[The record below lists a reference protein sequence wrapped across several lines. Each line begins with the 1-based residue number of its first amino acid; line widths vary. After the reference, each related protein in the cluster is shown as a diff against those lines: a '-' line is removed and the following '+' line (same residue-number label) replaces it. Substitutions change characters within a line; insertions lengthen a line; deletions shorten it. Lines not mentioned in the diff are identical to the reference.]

1 MRCVETTD
9 LWYRD
14 DGIKLKPE
22 YGMLYVRSVLTGIKR
37 MIDKGG
43 VSSEPS
49 SVTGS
54 LEKDMR

>member
-1 MRCVETTD
+1 MRCVDTTD

-37 MIDKGG
+37 ICICIYYNASPHRYHN
-43 VSSEPS
+43 VF
-49 SVTGS
+49 
-54 LEKDMR
+54 